1 MCGMQ
6 KGAEMKKIL
15 SLVLTLCLLTALTG
29 CSIGSAGS
37 DKLQVVCTI
46 FPQYDFVRA
55 VAGDLVENT
64 LLLPIGSESHSYDPT
79 PADILRIADADLF
92 LYIGDSMETWAKGVM
107 SEIDEEKTQVLNLTE
122 ALGLQVSAHAEHD
135 GGMDPHIWTSPVVA
149 MDIVALIRDTLME
162 LDPDNAKSYAD
173 NAGITLSQYKQLDA
187 SIRETVNSAEN
198 KQIVFGSRFAL
209 HNFAVQYGLTC
220 TAAFD
225 SCTEESEPTA
235 SAVASIID
243 LVRKNNIPV
252 VFYEELT
259 VPTTA
264 NTIAAETGAVTRLF
278 HSCHNLTTE
287 EFDGG
292 ETYLSLMKQNLVY
305 LMEALNV

>member
-1 MCGMQ
+1 
-6 KGAEMKKIL
+6 MKKIL
-15 SLVLTLCLLTALTG
+15 SFLLVICMLVIPAG
-29 CSIGSAGS
+29 CSAGTADA
-37 DKLQVVCTI
+37 DKLHVVCTI

-55 VAGDLVENT
+55 VAGELVENT

-79 PADILRIADADLF
+79 PADILQIADADLF
-92 LYIGDSMETWAKGVM
+92 LYIGDDMETWAQGMMAEV
-107 SEIDEEKTQVLNLTE
+107 DEEKTQVINLTE

-135 GGMDPHIWTSPVVA
+135 GGMDPHIWTNPVVA
-149 MDIVALIRDTLME
+149 MRIVELIRDTLME
-162 LDPDNAKSYAD
+162 MDPDNAKTYAD
-173 NAGITLSQYKQLDA
+173 NAGITLAQYKQLDA
-187 SIRETVNSAEN
+187 SIREAVNGAEH

-209 HNFAVQYGLTC
+209 HNFAAEYGLSC

-235 SAVASIID
+235 AAVASIID
-243 LVRKNNIPV
+243 IIRKNNIPV

-264 NTIAAETGAVTRLF
+264 NTIAAETGAQTRLF
-278 HSCHNLTTE
+278 HSCHNLTAQ
-287 EFDGG
+287 EFDSGA
-292 ETYLSLMKQNLVY
+292 TYLSLMKQNLLY